1 MKNSSKKCD
10 DGNCPVH
17 GSLNVRGR
25 SFTGTVI
32 STKMQKTAIVEWG
45 GRSYLRKYERYE
57 KKRSKV
63 KAHNPDC
70 IGAKEGDLV
79 EIAECRPLSK
89 TKNFVIVKVLGK
101 EKGFK
106 EKMEAREEAKVK
118 DKEKEE
124 TSETE
129 EGSESKQKESSGG
142 SFESKPLNDPKIEDP
157 KEEEIET
164 NKS

>member
-1 MKNSSKKCD
+1 MKNNPKKCND
-10 DGNCPVH
+10 RNCPVH

-25 SFTGTVI
+25 SFTGAVI

-79 EIAECRPLSK
+79 EIVECRPLSK
-89 TKNFVIVKVLGK
+89 TKSFAIVKVLGK

-118 DKEKEE
+118 DKKKEE
-124 TSETE
+124 TLEAE
-129 EGSESKQKESSGG
+129 KGSEDQNKEG
-142 SFESKPLNDPKIEDP
+142 SFESKTQDDLKT
-157 KEEEIET
+157 EEPEEKEIET
-164 NKS
+164 SKS

>member
-25 SFTGTVI
+25 NFTGAVI

-89 TKNFVIVKVLGK
+89 TKNFVIVKALGK

-124 TSETE
+124 TSETK
-129 EGSESKQKESSGG
+129 EGSELQQKEESKE
-142 SFESKPLNDPKIEDP
+142 SFESKPLNNPKAEEP
-157 KEEEIET
+157 GEEESESS
-164 NKS
+164 KG

>member
-1 MKNSSKKCD
+1 MKNISKKCN

-17 GSLNVRGR
+17 GSLNARGR
-25 SFTGTVI
+25 SFTGAVI

-63 KAHNPDC
+63 KTHNSEC

-79 EIAECRPLSK
+79 EITECRPLSK
-89 TKNFVIVKVLGK
+89 TKNFVIVKILGK

-106 EKMEAREEAKVK
+106 EKMEAREEGKVK
-118 DKEKEE
+118 DKKKEE
-124 TSETE
+124 TPEAE
-129 EGSESKQKESSGG
+129 ESQGSYESKTQNS
-142 SFESKPLNDPKIEDP
+142 PKTEP

-164 NKS
+164 SKG